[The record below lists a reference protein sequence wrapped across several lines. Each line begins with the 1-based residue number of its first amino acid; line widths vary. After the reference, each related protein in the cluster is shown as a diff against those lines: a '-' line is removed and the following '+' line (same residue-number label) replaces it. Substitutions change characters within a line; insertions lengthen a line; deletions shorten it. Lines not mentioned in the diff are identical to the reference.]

1 MAQQDIAPMLL
12 ELLQKDFLDL
22 LGDAAFSGGS
32 YADAEDYAEKVGAAL
47 AEAFRCNLTADTL
60 PDGKLYWNIADRVV
74 RPMLEQDHALVADA
88 AATAQQKL
96 NELAGLNLKAQRAV
110 LDENRVNGILQK
122 AAAVE
127 NFEDAAWVLDE
138 PVRTFSRMTV
148 DDTLKA
154 NVDFQGKA
162 GRSPRV
168 IRTAESGCCKWC
180 SAQTGTYTYPDV
192 PQDVY
197 RRHERCRCRVEYDP
211 GSGKRQNVWNKQW
224 TEDEDQRRERIQ
236 KIQNLSTETDDSA
249 KIELRKQIGQSV
261 PDTPE
266 IAETKAFMTR
276 QVLALPQES
285 QDVLQ
290 EYTGFTATKVNFAIR
305 NGRVTPQIQTTIDAL
320 DKALQGGVMP
330 QEVTLYRNTVL
341 SFLDLTRS
349 RNPDEA
355 ELFKLVDRKTTMPI
369 YLSTSFYDLR
379 MPGRDTL
386 LIMHVPAGYT
396 GCQFLQ
402 PVAYP
407 KFKNQQEVLF
417 SRGMSYRILD
427 AQIQNGRYIL
437 EVEVLKNG

>member
-1 MAQQDIAPMLL
+1 MAQQDIAPILL
-12 ELLQKDFLDL
+12 EQIRRDFLEL
-22 LGDAAFSGGS
+22 LGDADFSGAD
-32 YADAEDYAEKVGAAL
+32 YAAAEDYAEKVGAAL
-47 AEAFRCNLTADTL
+47 SEAFRRNLTADTL
-60 PDGKLYWNIADRVV
+60 PDGRMYWNIADRVV
-74 RPMLEQDHALVADA
+74 RPMLEQDHALIADA
-88 AATAQQKL
+88 AVTTQQKL
-96 NELAGLNLKAQRAV
+96 NELAGLSLKVQRAV
-110 LDENRVNGILQK
+110 LDENRVDGILQK
-122 AAAVE
+122 VTAAE
-127 NFEDAAWVLDE
+127 RYEDAAWVLDE

-154 NVDFQGKA
+154 NVTFQGKA

-180 SAQTGTYTYPDV
+180 SAQAGIYTYPDV

-211 GSGKRQNVWNKQW
+211 GSGKRQNVWDKQW
-224 TEDEDQRRERIQ
+224 TEDTERQERIQ
-236 KIQNLSTETDDSA
+236 KIQNLSTEEDDSA
-249 KIELRKQIGQSV
+249 KIELRQQLEKDIQ
-261 PDTPE
+261 DAPE

-285 QDVLQ
+285 QNILQ

-305 NGRVTPQIQTTIDAL
+305 NGRITPQIQNTMDAL
-320 DKALQGGVMP
+320 DKALQDGVMP
-330 QEVTLYRNTVL
+330 QAVTLYRNTEL
-341 SFLDLTRS
+341 SFLSLELPK
-349 RNPDEA
+349 NPTLLDFSA
-355 ELFKLVDRKTTMPI
+355 IFDDPQSLSI
-369 YLSTSFYDLR
+369 YASTSFKDLR

-386 LIMHVPAGYT
+386 LIMHVPEGYC

-407 KFKNQQEVLF
+407 KFKHQQEVLF
-417 SRGMSYRILD
+417 ARGMHYRILD

>member
-12 ELLQKDFLDL
+12 EQIQQDFLKL
-22 LGDAAFSGGS
+22 LGETDFSGTD
-32 YADAEDYAEKVGAAL
+32 YAAAEDYAEKVGAAL
-47 AEAFRCNLTADTL
+47 AEAFRRNLTADTL
-60 PDGKLYWNIADRVV
+60 PDGRMYWNIADRVV
-74 RPMLEQDHALVADA
+74 RPMMEQDHALIADA
-88 AATAQQKL
+88 AVTAQQKL
-96 NELAGLNLKAQRAV
+96 NELAGLSLKAQRAV
-110 LDENRVNGILQK
+110 LDENRVDGILQK
-122 AAAVE
+122 VTAAE
-127 NFEDAAWVLDE
+127 RYEDAAWVLDE

-154 NVDFQGKA
+154 NVTFQGKA

-180 SAQTGTYTYPDV
+180 SAQAGTYTYPDV

-211 GSGKRQNVWNKQW
+211 GSGMRQNVWNKQW
-224 TEDEDQRRERIQ
+224 TEEAERQERIQ
-236 KIQNLSTETDDSA
+236 KIQNLSTEEDDSA
-249 KIELRKQIGQSV
+249 KIELRQQLEKDIQ
-261 PDTPE
+261 DAPE

-285 QDVLQ
+285 QNILQ

-305 NGRVTPQIQTTIDAL
+305 NGRITPQIQNTMDAL
-320 DKALQGGVMP
+320 DKALQDGVMP
-330 QEVTLYRNTVL
+330 QAVTLYRNTEL
-341 SFLDLTRS
+341 SFLDLIRS
-349 RNPDEA
+349 RKPDAA
-355 ELFKLVDRKTTMPI
+355 ELFELVDRETTMQI
-369 YLSTSFYDLR
+369 YSSTSFSDLK

-386 LIMHVPAGYT
+386 LIMHIPKGYR

-417 SRGMSYRILD
+417 ARGMRYRILD
-427 AQIQNGRYIL
+427 AQIQNGRYVL